1 MGAQYSETFFF
12 ILFGHIVV
20 VSYNR
25 YSKNQVNMPTWII
38 VNALVCIVRRRACN
52 GLRRK

>member
-25 YSKNQVNMPTWII
+25 YSKNQANMPTLII
-38 VNALVCIVRRRACN
+38 NYALVCTVRRRACN
-52 GLRRK
+52 GLRRR